1 VLGDDF
7 AKQYDIKK
15 AEGERA
21 VCAKLDEKTSAW
33 KPRSIA
39 AMVALDQ
46 KDALF

>member
-1 VLGDDF
+1 MLGDDF

-21 VCAKLDEKTSAW
+21 VCAKLDEKTCAW
-33 KPRSIA
+33 KPWRSIA

-46 KDALF
+46 KDAL